1 MRTMRFFLDT
11 HDKENETF
19 PESIKPEELE
29 EFYKT
34 YEKACNEE
42 GVISLKIYAGFEKG
56 RAFCINMAPNEEAV
70 FNVHKKIGL
79 PYDTITEVNSI
90 SPSDLLR
97 LKD

>member
-1 MRTMRFFLDT
+1 MEKMRFFIDT
-11 HDKENETF
+11 HDKENKTF
-19 PESIKPEELE
+19 PDSISAEELAG
-29 EFYKT
+29 FYEG
-34 YEKACNEE
+34 YEQACNEE
-42 GVISLKIYAGFEKG
+42 GVVSLQIYAGFEKG

-70 FNVHKKIGL
+70 YNVHKKVGL